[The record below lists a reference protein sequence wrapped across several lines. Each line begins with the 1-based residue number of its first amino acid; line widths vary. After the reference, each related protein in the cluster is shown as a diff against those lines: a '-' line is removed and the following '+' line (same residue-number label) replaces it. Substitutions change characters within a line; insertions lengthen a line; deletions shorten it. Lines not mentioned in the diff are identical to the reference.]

1 MINQTGFQ
9 KLFLV
14 LGLLAG
20 GFVSAASNS
29 GVTIQLVENTTQTP
43 TDLQSLENLFEQA
56 GHPQDEL
63 SSGWYSGRCYSVRAP
78 QQEVSGLMVL
88 LHGHGHTK
96 FHIPAYALDS
106 DTEMWD
112 ELDQAEIDRVNE
124 YNFIAANDY
133 ATSDGMSLVSGL
145 KYEYESIGK
154 LYLRQRGNVF
164 YLKMANNPPE
174 EDGDGALKFYCY
186 FNKQVR

>member
-1 MINQTGFQ
+1 MQ
-9 KLFLV
+9 KIFFSLC
-14 LGLLAG
+14 LLSA

-29 GVTIQLVENTTQTP
+29 GVTIQLVENTTVKATN
-43 TDLQSLENLFEQA
+43 LQSLENLFEQA

-96 FHIPAYALDS
+96 FHVPAYALDS
-106 DTEMWD
+106 TVDMWD
-112 ELDQAEIDRVNE
+112 DLDEAEVDRVNN

-133 ATSDGMSLVSGL
+133 AVSDGKSLVSGL

-154 LYLRQRGNVF
+154 IYLRQTGDTF
-164 YLKMANNPPE
+164 FLKMANNPPD